1 MNFVIHSFPFRLED
15 LLKDCAASILC
26 EASSTSF
33 SLKLKQLLLYCS
45 QAIHPSGHDID
56 IIFTIKSLLS
66 QFYVL
71 MPHASEGNIGRTQS
85 CHRNEAFL

>member
-1 MNFVIHSFPFRLED
+1 MDFVRQRFPFRLED

-33 SLKLKQLLLYCS
+33 SLKLKQLLLYGW

-71 MPHASEGNIGRTQS
+71 MPHARENIGRTQS